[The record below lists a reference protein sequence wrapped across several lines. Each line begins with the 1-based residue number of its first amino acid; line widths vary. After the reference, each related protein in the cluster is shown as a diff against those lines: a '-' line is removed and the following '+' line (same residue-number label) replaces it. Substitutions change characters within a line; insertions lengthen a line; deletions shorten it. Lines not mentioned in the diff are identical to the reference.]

1 MKIYEE
7 YAAWWPLLSDP
18 SEYEDE
24 ADFFRE
30 AIAAHTKRPT
40 HTVLDLGSG
49 TGNVASHLKS
59 HYTLTLTDISE
70 KMLDVSRGINSGS
83 EHIAGDMRTLRLG
96 KTFDAVFVHDAVMYM
111 TTRDDLRR
119 AIETAYI
126 HCADGGVALFVP
138 DSTTEIFES
147 ATDTGGSDDSRRGV
161 RFLSW
166 SFDPDPAD
174 TTFTEVFS
182 FVFRHEDGS
191 ITYDHDEHTLGL
203 FSRKEWTQMIV
214 DAGFQTAT
222 ILLDQYGRDVFAAT
236 K

>member
-70 KMLDVSRGINSGS
+70 KMLDVSRGINSRS

-119 AIETAYI
+119 AIETARRI
-126 HCADGGVALFVP
+126 LVVRAKASISLEPRASATSAARPRFQGLSADCADL
-138 DSTTEIFES
+138 
-147 ATDTGGSDDSRRGV
+147 RRLRLSV
-161 RFLSW
+161 VFLSHRW
-166 SFDPDPAD
+166 GAVQALSSA
-174 TTFTEVFS
+174 
-182 FVFRHEDGS
+182 
-191 ITYDHDEHTLGL
+191 
-203 FSRKEWTQMIV
+203 
-214 DAGFQTAT
+214 
-222 ILLDQYGRDVFAAT
+222 
-236 K
+236 